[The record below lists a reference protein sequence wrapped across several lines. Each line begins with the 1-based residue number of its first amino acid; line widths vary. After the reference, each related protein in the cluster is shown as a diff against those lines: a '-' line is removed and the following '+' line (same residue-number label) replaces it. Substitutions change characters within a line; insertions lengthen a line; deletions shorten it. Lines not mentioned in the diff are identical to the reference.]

1 MKSFSYLCFFKYKA
15 LEKTKDSILIDR
27 DIYLK
32 ALETMFSAKY
42 MSEWYE
48 ENFKFVSKYVHAT
61 SRGHEAIQIACGLQ
75 LKPVDYVYPYYRD
88 DAMMLALGATP
99 FQMMLQLMAKR
110 DDPFSGGRSYY
121 CHPSLRDSDK
131 PQIPHQSSATGMQ
144 AIPATGAALGMWY
157 KEQQGMDQGDIPPL
171 VVCSIGDAAVTE
183 GEVSEAFQMAALKS
197 LPIVFLVQDNEWD
210 ISAYVDEVRSWN
222 AAEYVKG
229 IRGLDSVSIDGTDFS
244 ESYDTL
250 RHVFS
255 IVRKERRPFIVHARV
270 PLLNHHTSGVRK
282 EWYRFDL
289 EEAALRDPYHR
300 LTEFMLGESL
310 ISQSELE
317 ALELRVKAYVKQ
329 QYEEAKNSEDP
340 RPEDLYTHIFAP
352 TPITEERGNRHG
364 KDNAVKNMVDSGIFA
379 IRELM
384 LEDER
389 CVLYGQDV
397 GARLGGVFR
406 EAATLGEQFGNHR
419 VFNTPIQEAFIIG
432 STVGMSAVGLKPI
445 VEVQFADYIWPGLN
459 QLFSEVSRSNYLSN
473 GKWPV
478 SMVLRVPVGAYGSGG
493 PYHSSSVETIV
504 ANIRGVKVVYPT
516 DAADLKGLM
525 KAAYYDPNPVVIFEH
540 KGLYW
545 AKLPGTE
552 NAKCVEA
559 DSDYVVPIGKANV
572 LVESKD
578 ITDQSTCTV
587 IAYGMGV
594 HWAYNAG
601 NAFPGR
607 VEIIDLRSLVPLD
620 TETIYQSVNKTGR
633 CLVITEEAVDG
644 SYAQSIAAR
653 VQENCFTALDAPVRT
668 IGSENVP
675 AVPLN
680 ETLEKTMLLNI
691 DKVTKAI
698 ESLLAF

>member
-1 MKSFSYLCFFKYKA
+1 MQS
-15 LEKTKDSILIDR
+15 KTFEETIDNSILTHAFKIM
-27 DIYLK
+27 Y
-32 ALETMFSAKY
+32 SAKF
-42 MSEWYE
+42 MAELYE
-48 ENFKFVSKYVHAT
+48 DNFKLVSKYVHAT
-61 SRGHEAIQIACGLQ
+61 SRGHEAIQIACGIQ
-75 LKPVDYVYPYYRD
+75 LKPCDYVFPYYRD
-88 DAMMLALGATP
+88 DALMLALGATP
-99 FQMMLQLMAKR
+99 YQMMLQLLAKR

-121 CHPSLRDSDK
+121 CHPSLKDDDK
-131 PQIPHQSSATGMQ
+131 PKIPHQSSATGMQ

-157 KEQQGMDQGDIPPL
+157 KEHQGIDQGSIPPL

-183 GEVSEAFQMAALKS
+183 GEVSEAFQMAALKQ
-197 LPIVFLVQDNEWD
+197 LPIIFLVQDNNWD
-210 ISAYVDEVRSWN
+210 ISAYKDEVRTWN
-222 AAEYVKG
+222 AAEYANG
-229 IRGLDSVSIDGTDFS
+229 INGLDSISIDGTNFVDCYKTIQEIFQ
-244 ESYDTL
+244 
-250 RHVFS
+250 
-255 IVRKERRPFIVHARV
+255 IVRTERRPFILHAKV

-289 EEAALRDPYHR
+289 EEESLNDPYPK
-300 LTEFMLGESL
+300 FVKMLINQGHFN
-310 ISQSELE
+310 QVELE
-317 ALELRVKAYVKQ
+317 ILEKSIQEDIKSQFLKAQKA
-329 QYEEAKNSEDP
+329 EEP

-352 TPITEERGNRHG
+352 TPVIEEKGNRHG
-364 KDNAVKNMVDSGIFA
+364 VNNELKNMVDSGIFA
-379 IRELM
+379 IREIM
-384 LEDER
+384 LKDER
-389 CVLYGQDV
+389 CVFYGQDV

-406 EAATLGEQFGNHR
+406 EAATLAEQFGDHR

-504 ANIRGVKVVYPT
+504 ANIRGVKIVYPT

-525 KAAYYDPNPVVIFEH
+525 KAAYEDPNPVVMFEH

-552 NAKCVEA
+552 NAKCIEA
-559 DSDYVVPIGKANV
+559 DEEYIVPIGKANV
-572 LVESKD
+572 LIESSPTKD
-578 ITDQSTCTV
+578 ESTCTI

-594 HWAYNAG
+594 HWAYNAEKQ
-601 NAFPGR
+601 FPGR
-607 VEIIDLRSLVPLD
+607 IEIIDLRSLVPLD
-620 TETIYQSVNKTGR
+620 VDTIFQSVRKTNR

-653 VQENCFTALDAPVRT
+653 IQENCFNHLDAPVRT
-668 IGSENVP
+668 IGSANVP

-680 ETLEKTMLLNI
+680 EVLEKTMLLNI
-691 DKVTKAI
+691 DKVSSAI
-698 ESLLAF
+698 NSLLSY